1 MHQMLSVVYPCD
13 WSQFDV
19 FFQHSKTLSS
29 LCNGDFHVSVS
40 DVCILID
47 GIGWIQIC
55 PLASIGSIVEKV
67 FQQRGIDIRPFQLC
81 IDDCQAD
88 FDVLV
93 AAFLPRNRFYLC
105 DSMHQRF
112 DNFLTPSVKRRRL
125 AAGTFAAQPVLVSVD
140 NTVYDSICID
150 FQHSTANEKCCV
162 RLERG
167 CKYTYSQIV
176 KLALHDFV
184 RPLVCE
190 LLQPNGNIE
199 DVFRSRKNGMNP
211 SLRKDE
217 LFESGEKEVVFFDT
231 SLQFV
236 LQGGK
241 QSGSS
246 PFSFCCNK
254 ILSDLRTSDED
265 YLANVFHDE
274 ICFRRKM
281 SGFHGTSLRRILFKQ
296 WKSFADDRKLM
307 RLRSDEALM
316 SFFDFLHRLTP
327 GEREVVL
334 PLLVQARKKIEDIRI
349 RKEEIRNEKIFT
361 LRSQLL
367 AESSAWKK
375 RKILDDWLGFKGF
388 EGTHSDVE
396 VGNGLFLR
404 GNVRIEDNTIWTFL
418 QKKIQELA
426 KRVGVWRHAWGKKC
440 LWTRCG
446 ENNVDYYGLESLGDL
461 WNQVVTD
468 TSVSEE
474 GHCGFFVPSDNVARS
489 V

>member
-1 MHQMLSVVYPCD
+1 MDKRWESGGTHGMLRPVEVHKVGISTQAANRQMFFHVPSHPGIMMHQMLSVVYPCD

-47 GIGWIQIC
+47 GIGWIQIS

-93 AAFLPRNRFYLC
+93 AAFLPKNRFYLC

-112 DNFLTPSVKRRRL
+112 DNFLSPSVKRRRL

-167 CKYTYSQIV
+167 CKYTNSQIV

-199 DVFRSRKNGMNP
+199 DVCEGSFRVQLADIQVQVEPFGFEMFSPFDRLSDVVNRINLKHFQGCSNLMLRLNGRRCEMHQRLGRVNDSLILRILQFDGPGGGPNP
-211 SLRKDE
+211 QLKQ
-217 LFESGEKEVVFFDT
+217 
-231 SLQFV
+231 SLQTLLV
-236 LQGGK
+236 EHGVP
-241 QSGSS
+241 QSESAS
-246 PFSFCCNK
+246 
-254 ILSDLRTSDED
+254 R
-265 YLANVFHDE
+265 ANVRGSKGCSSVCH
-274 ICFRRKM
+274 KNL
-281 SGFHGTSLRRILFKQ
+281 GSL
-296 WKSFADDRKLM
+296 
-307 RLRSDEALM
+307 
-316 SFFDFLHRLTP
+316 
-327 GEREVVL
+327 
-334 PLLVQARKKIEDIRI
+334 
-349 RKEEIRNEKIFT
+349 
-361 LRSQLL
+361 
-367 AESSAWKK
+367 
-375 RKILDDWLGFKGF
+375 
-388 EGTHSDVE
+388 
-396 VGNGLFLR
+396 
-404 GNVRIEDNTIWTFL
+404 
-418 QKKIQELA
+418 
-426 KRVGVWRHAWGKKC
+426 
-440 LWTRCG
+440 
-446 ENNVDYYGLESLGDL
+446 
-461 WNQVVTD
+461 
-468 TSVSEE
+468 
-474 GHCGFFVPSDNVARS
+474 
-489 V
+489 